1 MFRRMCAA
9 CCDACLIVLFVSC
22 VLLGV
27 VSCCFSSP
35 PHLFGAGAVG
45 GVVLLWGVMCGSW
58 LGVLYVVFGVLWFV
72 YCVFCVVCRVL
83 LCVVYMSVMCVVY
96 DV

>member
-1 MFRRMCAA
+1 MCFVG
-9 CCDACLIVLFVSC
+9 CRVVLF
-22 VLLGV
+22 
-27 VSCCFSSP
+27 FFP